1 MKKAQKALGHA
12 SGPSKSTPSKSTP
25 SKSTPSK
32 STPSKSTGKCK
43 ATKETSDDGADD
55 TETPSK

>member
-12 SGPSKSTPSKSTP
+12 SGP

>member
-12 SGPSKSTPSKSTP
+12 SG
-25 SKSTPSK
+25 PSK